1 MGAGLEM
8 THKGPFGV
16 LAVLALVALTACG
29 NDPIARETKDSVPR
43 GKALVAGLAGLLSRK
58 AAPAPA
64 SPELIAAARAG
75 LEQAGNPIILAA
87 LPKRGYLGPI
97 APYGQNG
104 GVVTWAGSTLETVAL
119 KDGILVATRGFGAD
133 LMAARV
139 PDLDQVRQASGYFHR
154 GYSYLDGADQGHFY
168 EYDCTFAPAG
178 TDTIDVFGRTYAARK
193 VIESCENPE
202 STFQNT
208 YWFDSSGTLRQ
219 SDQRVS
225 PELEMIRLQ
234 RIVD

>member
-8 THKGPFGV
+8 TQKSPFGV

-29 NDPIARETKDSVPR
+29 NDPVARETKASVPL
-43 GKALVAGLAGLLSRK
+43 GKALVTGLTGLLSRK
-58 AAPAPA
+58 AAPAAA
-64 SPELIAAARAG
+64 SPALIAAARAG

-104 GVVTWAGSTLETVAL
+104 GVVTWSGSSMESVAL
-119 KDGILVATRGFGAD
+119 KDGILVATRGFGPD

-139 PDLDQVRQASGYFHR
+139 PDISQVRRASGYFHR

-178 TDTIDVFGRTYAARK
+178 TETIDVFGKTYVARK
-193 VIESCENPE
+193 VVESCENPDSAFE
-202 STFQNT
+202 NT
-208 YWFDSSGTLRQ
+208 YWFDASGTLRQ

-225 PELEMIRLQ
+225 PELEMMRLQ